1 MPQLLQY
8 ISRHPL
14 LVSLTMLAAA
24 ALLFYELQLSR
35 RNQSALGTQQAVRLM
50 NQGAAVLD
58 VRDSEAF
65 AAGHLSNA
73 RNVPADA
80 LAAAESSLQRYKDRP
95 VLVYCESGSR
105 AATALTQL
113 RALGFS
119 QVYNLRGG
127 VAAWRSDQLPLVK

>member
-8 ISRHPL
+8 LSRHPL

-35 RNQSALGTQQAVRLM
+35 RNQAALGTQQAVRLM

-58 VRDSEAF
+58 VRDSTAF

-73 RNVPADA
+73 RNVPVDT
-80 LAAAESSLQRYKDRP
+80 LAAAESSLQRFKDRP

>member
-8 ISRHPL
+8 LSRHPL
-14 LVSLTMLAAA
+14 LVTLTMLAAA

-35 RNQSALGTQQAVRLM
+35 RNQAALGTQQAVRLM

-58 VRDSEAF
+58 VRDSAAF

-73 RNVPADA
+73 RNVPVGT
-80 LAAAESSLQRYKDRP
+80 LAAAESSLQRFKDRP